1 MKEISNSEIVF
12 DKSGNEE
19 MVSRLGKAIPKKMN
33 FAIGLIDFC
42 HYFLFG
48 QIKKRM
54 REISYSEIVFHKN
67 VNDEVIIRLRK
78 TIPQKMDFAVGH
90 IDF

>member
-1 MKEISNSEIVF
+1 MAFLNNDSFYYFLFGQMEINMKEISNSEIVF

-67 VNDEVIIRLRK
+67 D
-78 TIPQKMDFAVGH
+78 
-90 IDF
+90 